1 MPRAQCRTNLS
12 CQEQAFVFV
21 NLENGAAVAYEAFGQ
36 YLGKGAASSKPGIP
50 EEAYQVDYLITP
62 DLREAAGVASG
73 LAEKGAKLKAVLRR
87 PGEGNPRDEDVNP
100 LTALDRAFGIEDKAE
115 DFQAF
120 LKGESSL
127 AETNLVMLKTDEAFD
142 LNSSA

>member
-1 MPRAQCRTNLS
+1 MPQ
-12 CQEQAFVFV
+12 VF
-21 NLENGAAVAYEAFGQ
+21 
-36 YLGKGAASSKPGIP
+36 
-50 EEAYQVDYLITP
+50 
-62 DLREAAGVASG
+62 
-73 LAEKGAKLKAVLRR
+73 
-87 PGEGNPRDEDVNP
+87 
-100 LTALDRAFGIEDKAE
+100 RAFGIEDKAE